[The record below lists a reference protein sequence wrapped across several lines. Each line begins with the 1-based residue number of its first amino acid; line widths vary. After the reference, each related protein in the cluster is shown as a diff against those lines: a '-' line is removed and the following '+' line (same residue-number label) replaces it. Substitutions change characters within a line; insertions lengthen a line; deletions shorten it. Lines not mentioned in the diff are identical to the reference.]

1 MAESRKARST
11 SDKGAKQNRVEEG
24 VRAWYEYKGN
34 PYKTLEA
41 AYKAMKEK

>member
-11 SDKGAKQNRVEEG
+11 GNKGAKQNRVEES
-24 VRAWYEYKGN
+24 VKAWYEYKGK

-41 AYKAMKEK
+41 AYKAMKGK

>member
-11 SDKGAKQNRVEEG
+11 SDKGAKQNRVEES
-24 VRAWYEYKGN
+24 VRTWYEYKGK

-41 AYKAMKEK
+41 AYKAMKGK